1 MLVEVKVAEE
11 YNNNGYLIYADNFPG
26 AYVRGRYEEE
36 ALGKLKNE
44 IFQYLS
50 WRDDSLAE
58 IDINIIVVDRKKS
71 ELNVEDADSDIIF
84 TSEKEPLTQEEYLT
98 LKKFAL
104 KSAADF
110 QSLYDSIPDKAN
122 SILPVRKTFYG
133 LIPRTAEE
141 MYLHTKNVNSYY
153 FGEIG
158 IEVDNEPDIFACR
171 KEGFEKLETYVNY
184 LSNEVKS
191 GSYNE
196 EWSLRKLLRRFI
208 WHDRIHA
215 KAMYRMAC
223 KLYGKEN
230 AVNPFRFMV

>member
-1 MLVEVKVAEE
+1 MLVGLRIAEE
-11 YNNNGYLIYADNFPG
+11 YNDNGYLIYADNFPG

-36 ALGKLKNE
+36 ALAKLKNE
-44 IFQYLS
+44 ICQYIL
-50 WRDDSLAE
+50 WRDDKWNE

-71 ELNVEDADSDIIF
+71 KLNIEDADSDIIF

-98 LKKFAL
+98 LKGLAL

-110 QSLYDSIPDKAN
+110 QTMYDSIPDKVNPKLAA
-122 SILPVRKTFYG
+122 RRTFYG
-133 LIPRTAEE
+133 LMPKTAEE

-158 IEVDNEPDIFACR
+158 IEADNEPDIFTCR
-171 KEGFEKLETYVNY
+171 KRGFEKLETYTNY
-184 LSNEVKS
+184 LGIGVKL

-215 KAMYRMAC
+215 KSMYRMAC
-223 KLYGKEN
+223 NLWGKEY
-230 AVNPFRFMV
+230 VENPFRFVI